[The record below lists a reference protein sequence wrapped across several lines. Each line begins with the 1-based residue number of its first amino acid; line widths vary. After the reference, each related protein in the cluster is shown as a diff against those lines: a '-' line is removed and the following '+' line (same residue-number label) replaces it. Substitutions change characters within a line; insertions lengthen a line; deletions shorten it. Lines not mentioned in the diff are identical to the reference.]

1 VFRKLFLAIGLA
13 SAINAS
19 AQAQLE
25 VPDFTAGSLAADT
38 AEAENADTYTRY
50 TGNPAID
57 AFINAPQ
64 VVFPTIDH
72 MTRMDMA
79 DYFNSGSPKPSKNSL
94 NGECRINSA
103 SDSQVTL
110 STSDVSSVELSLLPM
125 KSDTIIMVITTLN
138 TPVPD
143 SSVKFYTY
151 PQWKPVSKGLFM
163 VPGLDEWTDKD
174 AKIKR
179 EDLENA
185 VPFILAKLSYTPESR
200 QLVLENNLGDYLP
213 QEANKLIDGALKQRL
228 VYHWNGSRM
237 VKN

>member
-1 VFRKLFLAIGLA
+1 
-13 SAINAS
+13 
-19 AQAQLE
+19 
-25 VPDFTAGSLAADT
+25 
-38 AEAENADTYTRY
+38 
-50 TGNPAID
+50 
-57 AFINAPQ
+57 
-64 VVFPTIDH
+64 
-72 MTRMDMA
+72 
-79 DYFNSGSPKPSKNSL
+79 
-94 NGECRINSA
+94 
-103 SDSQVTL
+103 
-110 STSDVSSVELSLLPM
+110 
-125 KSDTIIMVITTLN
+125 
-138 TPVPD
+138 
-143 SSVKFYTY
+143 
-151 PQWKPVSKGLFM
+151 M